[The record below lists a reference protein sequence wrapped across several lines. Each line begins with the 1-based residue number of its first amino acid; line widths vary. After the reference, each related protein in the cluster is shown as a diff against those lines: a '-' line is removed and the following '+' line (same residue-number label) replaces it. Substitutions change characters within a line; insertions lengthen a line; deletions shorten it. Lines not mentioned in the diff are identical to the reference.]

1 MLAVTGHGNSWF
13 TTYSHSC
20 KSVLR
25 VSLQDAFYSAGS
37 IRFLKKKLF
46 CSLIYQI
53 KLINNIN
60 MSIEEN
66 VNAGVGGDP
75 YENFRSLLQQ
85 SIVFPTEYTFKFIIK
100 AEEDKIAELKSM
112 FANAPA
118 KITENSSSTGKYK
131 SFTVQVLVQDEE
143 EVIAYYKEVSKINS
157 VIML

>member
-1 MLAVTGHGNSWF
+1 
-13 TTYSHSC
+13 
-20 KSVLR
+20 
-25 VSLQDAFYSAGS
+25 
-37 IRFLKKKLF
+37 
-46 CSLIYQI
+46 
-53 KLINNIN
+53 
-60 MSIEEN
+60 MSMEEN
-66 VNAGVGGDP
+66 VNAGLSGDP

-112 FANAPA
+112 FASARA

-131 SFTVQVLVQDEE
+131 SFTVLVFVQDEE